1 MKTTESN
8 INTNDL
14 EQFKC
19 PNCGGG
25 IEFDSAS
32 QQMKC
37 PFCDSEFDMESLKE
51 FSEIEKEQEEIPVWD
66 SYNSEE
72 WSAEEEANVRRYVCQ
87 SCAGEIITD
96 ATTVA
101 SQCPYCGNAIVVAS
115 ELEGTLR
122 PDLVIPFKVD
132 KNAAKSALNKFLE
145 GKKLLP
151 DCFKDKNHI
160 EEITGIYVPFW
171 LYNCTAEGKAVY
183 SATKVKHWSD
193 SRFHYTKTNHFA
205 LHREG
210 SVNFIKVPA
219 DGSQKMDDTLMDS
232 LEPFRYEDAVDFK
245 TAYLSGYLAEK
256 YDVTSEENLER
267 VNKRIKQS
275 LVDMF
280 DTTIKGYDTK
290 NVNHTN
296 IAVNEGSI
304 EYALLPLWMLRTKYE
319 GEDYIFAMNGQT
331 GKFVGSLPIDEGKV
345 KKFMIQWTALFTVI
359 MFILCLMFF

>member
-1 MKTTESN
+1 MKTTEF
-8 INTNDL
+8 NTSDL

-25 IEFDSAS
+25 VEFDSAS
-32 QQMKC
+32 QKMKC
-37 PFCDSEFDMESLKE
+37 PFCESEFDMESLKE
-51 FSEIEKEQEEIPVWD
+51 FSELKESEEETPVWD
-66 SYNSEE
+66 SYTSTE
-72 WSAEEEANVRRYVCQ
+72 WSAEEEGNIRRYVCQ

-122 PDLVIPFKVD
+122 PDLVIPFKMD
-132 KNAAKSALNKFLE
+132 KNAAKAALNRFLE

-193 SRFHYTKTNHFA
+193 SRFHYTKTDHFA

-210 SVNFIKVPA
+210 AVDFVKVPA

-232 LEPFRYEDAVDFK
+232 LEPYNYTEAVDFQ

-256 YDVTSEENLER
+256 YDVESEENLER

-275 LVDMF
+275 LVHMF

-290 NVNHTN
+290 NVDHTN
-296 IAVNEGSI
+296 ISVEQGNI

-319 GEDYIFAMNGQT
+319 GVDYIFAMNGQT
-331 GKFVGSLPIDEGKV
+331 GKFVGSLPVDEGKAKKIMV
-345 KKFMIQWTALFTVI
+345 KWTAILSVILFV
-359 MFILCLMFF
+359 LCLMFF